1 MDNNFFTFFDEQ
13 GNEIVFELVAS
24 FKVNDTDYA
33 LLRPEEAPEDEV
45 VICRVTQEDGEEVM
59 ELVTDEEEIQ
69 FAFEAYEELAD
80 EADRQKKPN

>member
-1 MDNNFFTFFDEQ
+1 MDNNFFTFYDEQ
-13 GNEIVFELVAS
+13 GNEVIFELVAS

-45 VICRVTQEDGEEVM
+45 VICRVTRDIGEEVM
-59 ELVTDEEEIQ
+59 ELVTDDEELQ

-80 EADRQKKPN
+80 EAEAQNKPN

>member
-1 MDNNFFTFFDEQ
+1 MDNNFFTFYDEQ
-13 GNEIVFELVAS
+13 GNEVIFELVAS

-45 VICRVTQEDGEEVM
+45 VICRVTRDNGEEVM
-59 ELVTDEEEIQ
+59 ELVTDDEELQ

-80 EADRQKKPN
+80 EAEAQNKPN

>member
-1 MDNNFFTFFDEQ
+1 MDNNFFTFYDEQ
-13 GNEIVFELVAS
+13 GNEVIFELVAS

-45 VICRVTQEDGEEVM
+45 VICRVTRENGEEVM
-59 ELVTDEEEIQ
+59 ELVTDDEELQ

-80 EADRQKKPN
+80 EAEAQNKPN

>member
-1 MDNNFFTFFDEQ
+1 MDNNFFTFYDEQ
-13 GNEIVFELVAS
+13 GNEVIFELVAS

-45 VICRVTQEDGEEVM
+45 VICRVTRENGEEVM
-59 ELVTDEEEIQ
+59 ELVTDDEELQ

-80 EADRQKKPN
+80 EAEAHNKPN